1 MRLTRVLVAVLLA
14 VTVQAALA
22 RYTVGGNWAFD
33 LVLVGVVYAAL
44 LWGPVAGILSGTV
57 GGLLQDL
64 LAGAIVGVGGLAK
77 TLVGFS
83 AGWIGAQV
91 VLARPAA
98 RTAVVIGATLVHRA
112 IVVALMALIDQQW
125 PDVAWQMVT
134 TEVLIH
140 AAVGLLA
147 FQLSDAAPGLMQ
159 RGRLS
164 RRSSLSRRRW

>member
-1 MRLTRVLVAVLLA
+1 
-14 VTVQAALA
+14 
-22 RYTVGGNWAFD
+22 
-33 LVLVGVVYAAL
+33 
-44 LWGPVAGILSGTV
+44 
-57 GGLLQDL
+57 
-64 LAGAIVGVGGLAK
+64 
-77 TLVGFS
+77 
-83 AGWIGAQV
+83 
-91 VLARPAA
+91 
-98 RTAVVIGATLVHRA
+98 VVIGATLVHRA